1 METKSVSFGSL
12 QIGIV
17 LLTLE
22 TALVHLIFLNIS
34 MGKIDTLFTLNG
46 LAYLALL
53 VAFILPQFQ
62 GMHTLV
68 RWALAGFAVVTI
80 IAWLFMGDKS
90 WWLGWITK
98 LDEAVLIGLL
108 FLESRQTQ

>member
-1 METKSVSFGSL
+1 METK
-12 QIGIV
+12 GISTGPFQTGIIF
-17 LLTLE
+17 LTLV

-34 MGKIDTLFTLNG
+34 MGKLDTLFTLNG

-53 VAFILPQFQ
+53 AAFVLPQFQ
-62 GMHTLV
+62 GMHALV

-90 WWLGWITK
+90 WWLGWVTK
-98 LDEAVLIGLL
+98 LDELALIGLL
-108 FLESRQTQ
+108 VLEGRQTQ